1 MAADD
6 ILIAVES
13 VLTEVDG
20 ENVYITEGDLAEA
33 GAAIVKGREHLF
45 EPITV
50 KYKAETAAHKKAQAA
65 ADKAAD
71 KG

>member
-6 ILIAVES
+6 LLIAVES
-13 VLTEVDG
+13 VLTTVDG
-20 ENVYITEGDLAEA
+20 ENVYITAGQIAEA

-50 KYKAETAAHKKAQAA
+50 DYKAETASQKKAHAA

>member
-6 ILIAVES
+6 LLVANDS

-20 ENVYITEGDLAEA
+20 ENVYITVGDIAEA
-33 GAAIVKGREHLF
+33 GASIVKGRESLF
-45 EPITV
+45 DPIQV
-50 KYKAETAAHKKAQAA
+50 KYKAETAAPKKTPAA
-65 ADKAAD
+65 